1 MKKLLLLGLLC
12 PLFASAGILEDALLC
27 EKKFTPEQIKTALTE
42 YGNQRYPTGSNRQEF
57 TLKKPISYNGL
68 EFNKGFFVNY
78 IEDDYDESH
87 TRFVVIATSEQAA
100 KFIHLIADREQ
111 EGIIKLT
118 RTGAYTIECKLY

>member
-27 EKKFTPEQIKTALTE
+27 EKKFTPEQIKTALVE
-42 YGNQRYPTGSNRQEF
+42 YGNVRRVSGSNRQEF

-78 IEDDYDESH
+78 IEDDNDESH
-87 TRFVVIATSEQAA
+87 TRFVVYATSEQAA
-100 KFIHLIADREQ
+100 KFIHLIADREP
-111 EGIIKLT
+111 EGAITLKHV
-118 RTGAYTIECKLY
+118 GAYAVECKLY

>member
-57 TLKKPISYNGL
+57 RLKRAISIMGL
-68 EFNKGFFVNY
+68 SFNKGVFAVDEE
-78 IEDDYDESH
+78 EDRTIFAVS
-87 TRFVVIATSEQAA
+87 ATNGQAA
-100 KFIHLIADREQ
+100 RFANLIKDGMRD
-111 EGIIKLT
+111 GVIKITYWGESIT
-118 RTGAYTIECKLY
+118 RIECIW